1 MNMNELMKLVDAGFT
16 KQEILQLAGAAQ
28 EPKEEPKSEPAPQP
42 APQPDPEPAPQPAPQ
57 PAYDMTALLAKMDE
71 MTKAVQASNIAAGR
85 QPQPETA
92 DDILAAII
100 RPPRKE

>member
-1 MNMNELMKLVDAGFT
+1 MNMTELLKLVDAGFT

-28 EPKEEPKSEPAPQP
+28 DPKEEPKSKP
-42 APQPDPEPAPQPAPQ
+42 APQPDPKPVPQQKPAPQPQ
-57 PAYDMTALLAKMDE
+57 YDMSALLAKMDE
-71 MTKAVQASNIAAGR
+71 MTKAVQASNIAADR
-85 QPQPETA
+85 QPKQETA

>member
-1 MNMNELMKLVDAGFT
+1 MNMTELLKLVDAGFT

-28 EPKEEPKSEPAPQP
+28 DPKEEPKSEPAPQP
-42 APQPDPEPAPQPAPQ
+42 EPAPAQQEPQQTPQ
-57 PAYDMTALLAKMDE
+57 PAYDMSALLAKMDE
-71 MTKAVQASNIAAGR
+71 MTKAVQASNIAADR
-85 QPQPETA
+85 QPKQETA

>member
-1 MNMNELMKLVDAGFT
+1 MNMTELLKLVDAGFT

-28 EPKEEPKSEPAPQP
+28 DPKEEPESEPAPQP
-42 APQPDPEPAPQPAPQ
+42 EPAPAQQEPQPTPQ
-57 PAYDMTALLAKMDE
+57 PAYDMSALLAKMEE
-71 MTKAVQASNIAAGR
+71 MTKAVQASNIAADR
-85 QPQPETA
+85 QPKQETA

>member
-1 MNMNELMKLVDAGFT
+1 MNMTELLKLVDAGFT

-28 EPKEEPKSEPAPQP
+28 NPKEEPKSEPAPQP
-42 APQPDPEPAPQPAPQ
+42 EPAPAQQEPQQTSQ
-57 PAYDMTALLAKMDE
+57 PAYDMSALLAKMDE
-71 MTKAVQASNIAAGR
+71 MTKAVQASNIAADR
-85 QPQPETA
+85 QPKQETA

>member
-1 MNMNELMKLVDAGFT
+1 MNMTELLKLVDAGFT

-28 EPKEEPKSEPAPQP
+28 DPKEEPKSEPAPQP
-42 APQPDPEPAPQPAPQ
+42 EPAPAQQEPQQTPQ
-57 PAYDMTALLAKMDE
+57 PVYDMSALLAKMDE
-71 MTKAVQASNIAAGR
+71 MTKAVQASNIAADR
-85 QPQPETA
+85 QPKQETA

>member
-1 MNMNELMKLVDAGFT
+1 MNMTELMKLVDAGFT

-42 APQPDPEPAPQPAPQ
+42 APQPEPE

-85 QPQPETA
+85 QPKQESA
-92 DDILAAII
+92 C
-100 RPPRKE
+100 

>member
-1 MNMNELMKLVDAGFT
+1 MNMTELLKLVDAGFT

-28 EPKEEPKSEPAPQP
+28 DPKEEPKSEPAPQP
-42 APQPDPEPAPQPAPQ
+42 EPAPAQQEPQQTPQ
-57 PAYDMTALLAKMDE
+57 PAYDMSALLAKMEE
-71 MTKAVQASNIAAGR
+71 MTKAVQASNIAADR
-85 QPQPETA
+85 QPKQETA

>member
-1 MNMNELMKLVDAGFT
+1 MNMTELMKLVDAGFT

-42 APQPDPEPAPQPAPQ
+42 EPEPAPQPAPQ

>member
-1 MNMNELMKLVDAGFT
+1 MTINELMKLVDAGFT

-28 EPKEEPKSEPAPQP
+28 EPKEDPKPEPKEDPK
-42 APQPDPEPAPQPAPQ
+42 PEPAPQPEPQ
-57 PAYDMTALLAKMDE
+57 QAYDMAALLAKMDE
-71 MTKAVQASNIAAGR
+71 MTKAVQASNLAASR
-85 QPQPETA
+85 QPAPETA